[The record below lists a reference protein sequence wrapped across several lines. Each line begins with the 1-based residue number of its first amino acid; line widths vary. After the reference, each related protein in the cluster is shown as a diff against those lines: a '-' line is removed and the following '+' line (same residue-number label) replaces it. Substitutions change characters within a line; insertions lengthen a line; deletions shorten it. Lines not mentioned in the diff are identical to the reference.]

1 MRQKEFSLYECYA
14 LACYG
19 LRAVI
24 NAGKLEEFTKEEE
37 DGVQVQATHQETV
50 RMVREGV

>member
-1 MRQKEFSLYECYA
+1 MQQKEFSLRECYT

-24 NAGKLEEFTKEEE
+24 NAGKLEGFTKEEE
-37 DGVQVQATHQETV
+37 DGVQEDYHEAL
-50 RMVREGV
+50 RMVPEGV